1 MEIFSK
7 RLREL
12 REEAG
17 LSQKKLSEK
26 TSVSAASIGY
36 YENGERE
43 PGLDIAMDFAK
54 FFGVT
59 LDYLAGLE
67 DCRQNKDM
75 SAQLKIAAEMRG
87 LLRDKRPIIGAGNA
101 LIVSEELWLKI
112 ADAVEGKCALWQE
125 KWN

>member
-7 RLREL
+7 RLRQLRVERGLTQGEL
-12 REEAG
+12 AERLGIARNSIFSYETSRRVPDIDVLA
-17 LSQKKLSEK
+17 KLAEFFEV
-26 TSVSAASIGY
+26 TS
-36 YENGERE
+36 
-43 PGLDIAMDFAK
+43 
-54 FFGVT
+54 
-59 LDYLAGLE
+59 DYLVGLE

-101 LIVSEELWLKI
+101 LIVTEELWLKI

>member
-1 MEIFSK
+1 MEISK
-7 RLREL
+7 RLRQLRVERGLTQGEL
-12 REEAG
+12 AERLGIARNSIFSYETSRRVPDIDVLA
-17 LSQKKLSEK
+17 KLAEFFEV
-26 TSVSAASIGY
+26 TS
-36 YENGERE
+36 
-43 PGLDIAMDFAK
+43 
-54 FFGVT
+54 
-59 LDYLAGLE
+59 DYLVGLE

-101 LIVSEELWLKI
+101 LIVTEELWLKI